1 MKYTTQREWTL
12 LKKRMRFIQVVIVLE
27 LIFALVLLLYI
38 SGVLSPKDRIENNS
52 PLLLGAVF
60 TFLQPKTQLGIV
72 LSLKDEVRLL
82 ENSPT
87 NELEKGI
94 MHLQQ
99 LNKEGMSQLQTY
111 LLVSPILILLELG
124 FSGTTIFV
132 PSILFGVVSYL
143 IFEIWQRNCLKS
155 IRIT

>member
-1 MKYTTQREWTL
+1 MKYTTQSEWTL
-12 LKKRMRFIQVVIVLE
+12 LEKKMKFIQVVIVFE

-38 SGVLSPKDRIENNS
+38 SGVLSQKTRPEFNGI
-52 PLLLGAVF
+52 LLLGAVI
-60 TFLQPKTQLGIV
+60 TFLQPKTQLGMV
-72 LSLKDEVRLL
+72 LSWKDEVKLL
-82 ENSPT
+82 ENSPM
-87 NELEKGI
+87 NESEKRI

-99 LNKEGMSQLQTY
+99 LIKDGMSQLQTY
-111 LLVSPILILLELG
+111 LLVSPVLILLELG

-143 IFEIWQRNCLKS
+143 IFEIWQRNNLKS